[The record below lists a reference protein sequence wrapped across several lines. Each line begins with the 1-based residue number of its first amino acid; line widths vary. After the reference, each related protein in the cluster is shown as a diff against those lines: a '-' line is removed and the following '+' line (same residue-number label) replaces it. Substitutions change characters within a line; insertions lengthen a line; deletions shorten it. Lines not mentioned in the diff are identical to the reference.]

1 MMLICVAL
9 PMPSHNTSS
18 GVSASGGIMRSSA
31 SASASAS
38 ASGAAVR
45 SSTSRNR
52 ATAPASAMPAVQL
65 IRNPTP
71 MRASEA
77 AACAASPP
85 L

>member
-1 MMLICVAL
+1 
-9 PMPSHNTSS
+9 MPSHNTSS
-18 GVSASGGIMRSSA
+18 GVSASGGIMRS
-31 SASASAS
+31 SASAS

-77 AACAASPP
+77 AACAASTP

>member
-31 SASASAS
+31 SA
-38 ASGAAVR
+38 
-45 SSTSRNR
+45 
-52 ATAPASAMPAVQL
+52 MPAVQL

-77 AACAASPP
+77 AACAASTP

>member
-31 SASASAS
+31 S
-38 ASGAAVR
+38 GAAVR

-52 ATAPASAMPAVQL
+52 ATAPASAMPATQL

-77 AACAASPP
+77 AACAASTP

>member
-18 GVSASGGIMRSSA
+18 GVSASS
-31 SASASAS
+31 
-38 ASGAAVR
+38 AAVR

-77 AACAASPP
+77 AACAASTP

>member
-31 SASASAS
+31 SAS
-38 ASGAAVR
+38 GAAVR
-45 SSTSRNR
+45 SSTSRNC

-77 AACAASPP
+77 AACAASTP